1 MRTGTRKRTTKAVVR
16 PSAEQAI
23 RQEIEAD
30 RQQCQVGMGTIHAK
44 LKHLEA
50 RQADT
55 DDAGVMLT
63 KLTSYDP
70 QERMS
75 GFFHKLRRT
84 LQAQG

>member
-1 MRTGTRKRTTKAVVR
+1 MRTGTRKRITKAVVR

-23 RQEIEAD
+23 RQEIEAVSH
-30 RQQCQVGMGTIHAK
+30 RCQVGMGTLHEK

-55 DDAGVMLT
+55 EDALVMLT

-70 QERMS
+70 REQMRGAFHQIRRML
-75 GFFHKLRRT
+75 K
-84 LQAQG
+84 AQG